1 MTGLAHIH
9 LSDVMS
15 IKSNLSGK
23 LPEICN
29 AIERTI
35 TQMAMRPFERL
46 FANEVDFD
54 DLDAEEFILVGAV
67 ITERI
72 DHVFYFLRND
82 VVQAYHRFWDLPILK
97 LMYPNEGLQ
106 ERVVCRNDHGRF
118 RVMVQEEV
126 EVLGVTVDTLVEVGD
141 VYGCTRPSALEVDMY
156 SAIGRVYI
164 RQMLN
169 KRQELD
175 FTYEECGE

>member
-15 IKSNLSGK
+15 LKSNLSNK
-23 LPEICN
+23 LPEIGN
-29 AIERTI
+29 AIERNI
-35 TQMAMRPFERL
+35 TQMAMRPFERV
-46 FANEVDFD
+46 FANEIGLDE
-54 DLDAEEFILVGAV
+54 LDAEEFILVGAV

-72 DHVFYFLRND
+72 DHVFHFLRND
-82 VVQAYHRFWDLPILK
+82 IVQAYHKYWDLPILK

-106 ERVVCRNDHGRF
+106 ERVVCRNDNGRF

-141 VYGCTRPSALEVDMY
+141 VYGCARPTHEELEMY
-156 SAIGRVYI
+156 AGIGRVYI
-164 RQMLN
+164 RQMIN
-169 KRQELD
+169 KRNELD
-175 FTYEECGE
+175 FTYVEEGE